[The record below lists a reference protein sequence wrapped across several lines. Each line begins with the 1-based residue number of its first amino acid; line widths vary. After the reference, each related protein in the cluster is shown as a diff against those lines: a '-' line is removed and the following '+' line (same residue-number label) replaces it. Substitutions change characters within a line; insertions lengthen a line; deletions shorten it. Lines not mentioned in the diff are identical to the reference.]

1 MPERIGDIELVET
14 VHPMNGTPICDSED
28 TAKMYYQ
35 KYTPSMISTAAH
47 LDKDS
52 LNYRT
57 MRCVSPDTQLTIVED
72 KCIKREKPGRCS
84 LWMPWLKFSSFLYLI
99 LLILLILWALHQHKV
114 YQERG
119 AGTIPYQVPSL
130 ASALT
135 GDRETGTSERSKA
148 LLHQSQNIPTREP
161 EIMIW
166 EELSSSYI
174 TGTDIKYSNTS
185 RRYYVSSGGYY
196 EVQCRLQFDTY
207 YDSVPDNDTT
217 IYFSMIRSTGPG
229 SSVNLMS
236 EKATLR
242 PRTHR
247 GIQLGPTVFYLEAGD
262 SVYIS
267 VLGHK
272 YVYHTKDSYFAM
284 RRIE

>member
-14 VHPMNGTPICDSED
+14 VHPMDGNPTFDLEDSE
-28 TAKMYYQ
+28 KVYYQ
-35 KYTPSMISTAAH
+35 KCTPGMISTANPW
-47 LDKDS
+47 DKDS
-52 LNYRT
+52 LNCRT
-57 MRCVSPDTQLTIVED
+57 MTCVSPDTKLTIVQD
-72 KCIKREKPGRCS
+72 RCSKQMPGRCS
-84 LWMPWLKFSSFLYLI
+84 LWMLWLKFSSFLYLI

-114 YQERG
+114 LQERNTG
-119 AGTIPYQVPSL
+119 PTQYQVSVSIDSL
-130 ASALT
+130 CLKT
-135 GDRETGTSERSKA
+135 RRFISKA
-148 LLHQSQNIPTREP
+148 LLHQGQNIPVREP

-166 EELSSSYI
+166 ERMPSSYI
-174 TGTDIKYSNTS
+174 TGTDIKYKN

-207 YDSVPDNDTT
+207 SGEVPVNDTT
-217 IYFSMIRSTGPG
+217 IYFSMIKSTGPG

-247 GIQLGPTVFYLEAGD
+247 GIQLGPTVFSLEAGN

-272 YVYHTKDSYFAM
+272 YVYRTKDSYFAM